1 MKNKIKIAKSSGF
14 CFGVKRA
21 IELAEKVAEKNG
33 KVYTFGPLIHNPQEV
48 KRLAAEGIKVVEDYS
63 KIKTGIIVLRTHGIE
78 QEIHEKLSK
87 RKNIKVI
94 DATCPFVKRAQ
105 EIVKKLSGISDQIVI
120 VGEKTHPEVI
130 ALVSYGKGRCVVV
143 EDKKDVKK
151 IKKTPVIHIVSQ
163 TTQSP
168 KQFASIV
175 ELIAKI
181 SKVKIYNTICRA
193 TFDRQ
198 GSAEKLAKLVDI
210 MIVIGGK
217 NSGNTRRLYQ
227 ICSQKVKTYHIEN
240 VEEIKKS
247 WFNSSNKVGIT
258 AGASTPNWI
267 IENIKRRIADICESG
282 RKDNKQE
289 KRREQRK

>member
-21 IELAEKVAEKNG
+21 IELAEKVAGKNG

-48 KRLAAEGIKVVEDYS
+48 KRLDAEGIKVIEDYS